1 MHPKTFII
9 MKSAD
14 LKNIKEEIFKTLKL
28 SYPVIIGQLG
38 IIMMGV
44 VDSMMV
50 GQLGPVPLAAA
61 SLGNSL
67 IFLVLIIGIGCSVVI
82 SPIIAILV
90 GGKRYSECG
99 TYFRQSLLVNVV
111 LSFIMLGIILL
122 GVNFIK
128 YLDQPPEVVE
138 LSIIYMT
145 IVGLS
150 AVPLMIYQTYKQFI
164 EGLSVMKPA
173 MIIAILA
180 NLINA
185 FANWVLI
192 FGKFGFPALG
202 IAGAAWATFASRV
215 FMAVAIMFYVM
226 RNAKFKQYDVNF
238 HFRELDFPI
247 IKKILS
253 LGLPSGFQ
261 YFFEV
266 GAFTFAVIMIGW
278 IGANELAAHQIA
290 INLASIS
297 FMAVLG
303 ISQAASIR
311 VGNAMGEKS
320 VSKIRK
326 AGFTGIFLGASIM
339 SLAGLTFILLNNF
352 LPTLYIDDEAVISIA
367 SRLIIIAALFQ
378 LSDGTQAVG
387 IGVLRGLTDVKGP
400 TIITFVAYWIIS
412 LPIAYLLTFNFN
424 LGVDGVWIGL
434 LIGLTASAILLTL
447 RFNYKSKHIIH
458 I

>member
-1 MHPKTFII
+1 MNSENI
-9 MKSAD
+9 
-14 LKNIKEEIFKTLKL
+14 KNIKLEISKTFKLA
-28 SYPVIIGQLG
+28 YPVIIGQLG
-38 IIMMGV
+38 VIMMGV
-44 VDSMMV
+44 VDSIMV
-50 GQLGPVPLAAA
+50 GKLGSVPLAAA

-67 IFLVLIIGIGCSVVI
+67 IFLILIIGIGSSVVV
-82 SPIIAILV
+82 SPIVAILV
-90 GGKRYSECG
+90 GGKRFSECG
-99 TYFRQSLLVNVV
+99 VYFRQSLLVNIV
-111 LSFIMLGIILL
+111 LSIIMAGIILI
-122 GVNFIK
+122 GINYIQ
-128 YLDQPPEVVE
+128 YLNQPKEVIE
-138 LSIIYMT
+138 LAIIYMT

-150 AVPLMIYQTYKQFI
+150 AIPLMLFQTYKQFI
-164 EGLSVMKPA
+164 EGLSIMKPA

-180 NLINA
+180 NIINA
-185 FANWVLI
+185 FVNWILI
-192 FGKFGFPALG
+192 FGELGFPKLG
-202 IAGAAWATFASRV
+202 LAGAAWATFLSRV
-215 FMAVAIMFYVM
+215 FMAVVIMIYVM
-226 RNAKFKQYDVNF
+226 RNQKYKQYDVTF
-238 HFRELDFPI
+238 HFRGINIPV
-247 IKKILS
+247 IKKLLS

-290 INLASIS
+290 INLASIT

-311 VGNAMGEKS
+311 VGNAMGEQNIPN
-320 VSKIRK
+320 VRK
-326 AGFTGIFLGASIM
+326 AGFTAIALGAGIM
-339 SLAGLTFILLNNF
+339 SLAGITFILLHNY

-400 TIITFVAYWIIS
+400 TIITFIAYWIIS
-412 LPIAYLLTFNFN
+412 LPIAYVLAFYFN

-434 LIGLTASAILLTL
+434 LIGLTVSAILLTF
-447 RFNYKSKHIIH
+447 RFNHKSKKIIH

>member
-1 MHPKTFII
+1 MESI
-9 MKSAD
+9 D
-14 LKNIKEEIFKTLKL
+14 LKSLKEEIFKTFKL
-28 SYPVIIGQLG
+28 AYPVIIGQLG
-38 IIMMGV
+38 VIMMGV
-44 VDSMMV
+44 VDSIMV
-50 GQLGPVPLAAA
+50 GRLGPVPLAAA

-67 IFLVLIIGIGCSVVI
+67 IFIILIIGIGSSIVI
-82 SPIIAILV
+82 SPLVAILV
-90 GGKRYSECG
+90 GGNRFSECG
-99 TYFRQSLLVNVV
+99 TYFRQSLAVNIALSLVM
-111 LSFIMLGIILL
+111 IIIILL
-122 GVNFIK
+122 GVNFI
-128 YLDQPPEVVE
+128 YLLNQPAE
-138 LSIIYMT
+138 IIEQAIVYMG

-150 AVPLMIYQTYKQFI
+150 ALPLMIYQTYKQFI

-173 MIIAILA
+173 MIIALLA
-180 NLINA
+180 NFINA

-192 FGKFGFPALG
+192 FGELGFPKLC

-215 FMAVAIMFYVM
+215 FMAAAIMFYVM
-226 RNAKFKQYDVNF
+226 RNEKFKQYDVNF
-238 HFRELDFPI
+238 HFRGLDFKI
-247 IKKILS
+247 IKKILR

-266 GAFTFAVIMIGW
+266 GAFSFAVIMIGW

-311 VGNAMGEKS
+311 VGNAMGEQS

-387 IGVLRGLTDVKGP
+387 IGVLRGLTDIKGP

-412 LPIAYLLTFNFN
+412 LPIAYLLAFNFN

-447 RFNYKSKHIIH
+447 RFNYKSRHIIH

>member
-1 MHPKTFII
+1 MELIN
-9 MKSAD
+9 
-14 LKNIKEEIFKTLKL
+14 LKFLKEEVFKTLRL
-28 SYPVIIGQLG
+28 AYPVIIGQLG

-44 VDSMMV
+44 VDSLMV
-50 GQLGPVPLAAA
+50 GQLGSVPLAAA
-61 SLGNSL
+61 SLGNSI
-67 IFLVLIIGIGCSVVI
+67 IFIILIIGIGSSIVV
-82 SPIIAILV
+82 SPIVAILV
-90 GGKRYSECG
+90 GGKRFSECG
-99 TYFRQSLLVNVV
+99 TYFRQSLVVNIV
-111 LSFIMLGIILL
+111 LSLIMIVIILL
-122 GVNFIK
+122 GVNFI
-128 YLDQPPEVVE
+128 YLLNQPTE
-138 LSIIYMT
+138 IIEQTIVYMT

-150 AVPLMIYQTYKQFI
+150 AFPLMIYQTYKQFI
-164 EGLSVMKPA
+164 EGLSIMKPA
-173 MIIAILA
+173 MIIAITA

-185 FANWVLI
+185 GANWILI
-192 FGKFGFPALG
+192 FGKFGLPALG
-202 IAGAAWATFASRV
+202 IAGAAWATFTSRV
-215 FMAVAIMFYVM
+215 FMSLAIMIYVM
-226 RNAKFKQYDVNF
+226 RNEKFKQFDVNF
-238 HFRELDFPI
+238 HFRGLDFKI
-247 IKKILS
+247 IKKLLR

-266 GAFTFAVIMIGW
+266 GAFSFAVIMIGW

-320 VSKIRK
+320 VNKIRK
-326 AGFTGIFLGASIM
+326 AGFTGIFLGASTM
-339 SLAGLTFILLNNF
+339 FLAGVTFIILNDF
-352 LPTLYIDDEAVISIA
+352 LPTLYINDENVIEIA

-400 TIITFVAYWIIS
+400 TIITFIAYWVIS
-412 LPIAYLLTFNFN
+412 LPIAYLLAFNFH

-434 LIGLTASAILLTL
+434 LIGLTASALMLTF

>member
-1 MHPKTFII
+1 MNSIL
-9 MKSAD
+9 
-14 LKNIKEEIFKTLKL
+14 LKNIKEEISKTIQLA
-28 SYPVIIGQLG
+28 YPVIIGQLG

-44 VDSMMV
+44 VDSIMV
-50 GQLGPVPLAAA
+50 GRLGSVPLAAA

-67 IFLVLIIGIGCSVVI
+67 IFIILIVGIGCSIVI
-82 SPIIAILV
+82 SPLVAILV
-90 GGKRYSECG
+90 GGKRYTECG
-99 TYFRQSLLVNVV
+99 VYFRQSLLVNVL
-111 LSFIMLGIILL
+111 LSFAMIAVIFI
-122 GVNFIK
+122 GVNFIYK
-128 YLDQPPEVVE
+128 LNQPPEVIEFTVV
-138 LSIIYMT
+138 YMS

-150 AVPLMIYQTYKQFI
+150 ALPLMIYQTYKQFI
-164 EGLSVMKPA
+164 EGLSIMKPA
-173 MIIAILA
+173 MVIAILA
-180 NLINA
+180 NIINA

-192 FGKFGFPALG
+192 FGELGFPKLG
-202 IAGAAWATFASRV
+202 LAGAAWATFSSRV
-215 FMAVAIMFYVM
+215 FMAVAIMIYVM
-226 RNAKFKQYDVNF
+226 KNEKFKQFDVTF
-238 HFRELDFPI
+238 HFRGINFPI
-247 IKKILS
+247 IKKILR

-266 GAFTFAVIMIGW
+266 GAFSFAVIMIGW

-311 VGNAMGEKS
+311 VGNAMGEQN
-320 VSKIRK
+320 VAKIRK
-326 AGFTGIFLGASIM
+326 AGFTGIALGASIM
-339 SLAGLTFILLNNF
+339 SLAGISFILLNNF

-412 LPIAYLLTFNFN
+412 LPIAYILAFNFN

>member
-1 MHPKTFII
+1 MNSENI
-9 MKSAD
+9 
-14 LKNIKEEIFKTLKL
+14 KNIKLEISKTFKLA
-28 SYPVIIGQLG
+28 YPVIIGQLG
-38 IIMMGV
+38 VIMMGV
-44 VDSMMV
+44 VDSIMV
-50 GQLGPVPLAAA
+50 GKLGSVPLAAA

-67 IFLVLIIGIGCSVVI
+67 IFLILIIGIGSSVVV
-82 SPIIAILV
+82 SPIVAILV
-90 GGKRYSECG
+90 GGKRFSECG
-99 TYFRQSLLVNVV
+99 VYFRQSLLVNIV
-111 LSFIMLGIILL
+111 LSIIMAGIILI
-122 GVNFIK
+122 GINYIQ
-128 YLDQPPEVVE
+128 YLNQPKEVIE
-138 LSIIYMT
+138 LAIIYMT

-150 AVPLMIYQTYKQFI
+150 AIPLMLFQTYKQFI
-164 EGLSVMKPA
+164 EGLSIMKPA

-180 NLINA
+180 NIINA
-185 FANWVLI
+185 FVNWILI
-192 FGKFGFPALG
+192 FGELGFPKLG
-202 IAGAAWATFASRV
+202 LAGAAWATFLSRV
-215 FMAVAIMFYVM
+215 FMAVVIMIYVM
-226 RNAKFKQYDVNF
+226 RNQKYKQYDVTF
-238 HFRELDFPI
+238 HFRGINIPV
-247 IKKILS
+247 IKKLLS

-290 INLASIS
+290 INLASIT

-311 VGNAMGEKS
+311 VGNAMGEQNIPN
-320 VSKIRK
+320 VRK
-326 AGFTGIFLGASIM
+326 AGFTAIALGGGIM
-339 SLAGLTFILLNNF
+339 SLAGITFILLHNY

-400 TIITFVAYWIIS
+400 TIITFIAYWIIS
-412 LPIAYLLTFNFN
+412 LPIAYVLAFYFN

-434 LIGLTASAILLTL
+434 LIGLTVSAILLTF
-447 RFNYKSKHIIH
+447 RFNHKSKKIIH

>member
-1 MHPKTFII
+1 MYSIDF
-9 MKSAD
+9 
-14 LKNIKEEIFKTLKL
+14 KNIKEEVFKTFKL
-28 SYPVIIGQLG
+28 AYPVIIGQLG

-44 VDSMMV
+44 VDSIMV
-50 GQLGPVPLAAA
+50 GRLGPVPLAAA

-67 IFLVLIIGIGCSVVI
+67 IFLILIVGIGCSIVV
-82 SPIIAILV
+82 SPLVAILV
-90 GGKRYSECG
+90 GAKRYSECG
-99 TYFRQSLLVNVV
+99 IYFRQSLLVNVF
-111 LSFIMLGIILL
+111 LSLVMIGIILL
-122 GVNFIK
+122 GVNFIHQ
-128 YLDQPPEVVE
+128 LNQPSEVIE
-138 LSIIYMT
+138 LTIVYMS

-150 AVPLMIYQTYKQFI
+150 AFPLMIYQTYKQFI
-164 EGLSVMKPA
+164 EGLSIMKPA
-173 MIIAILA
+173 MVIAILA
-180 NLINA
+180 NVINA
-185 FANWVLI
+185 LANWVLI
-192 FGKFGFPALG
+192 FGELGFPKLG
-202 IAGAAWATFASRV
+202 LAGAAWATFASRI
-215 FMAVAIMFYVM
+215 FMALVIMFYVM
-226 RNAKFKQYDVNF
+226 SNEKFKQYDVTF
-238 HFRELDFPI
+238 HFRGINLPV

-266 GAFTFAVIMIGW
+266 GAFSFAVIMIGW

-297 FMAVLG
+297 FMGVLG

-311 VGNAMGEKS
+311 VGNAMGEQS
-320 VSKIRK
+320 ILKIRK
-326 AGFTGIFLGASIM
+326 AGFTGIVLGASIM
-339 SLAGLTFILLNNF
+339 FFAGLTFILLNDF
-352 LPTLYIDDEAVISIA
+352 LPTLYISDKNVIDIA

-412 LPIAYLLTFNFN
+412 LPIAYVLAFYFN

-434 LIGLTASAILLTL
+434 LIGLSVSAILLTL
-447 RFNYKSKHIIH
+447 RFNHKSKQIIQ

>member
-1 MHPKTFII
+1 
-9 MKSAD
+9 MKIS
-14 LKNIKEEIFKTLKL
+14 KEEIFKTFKL
-28 SYPVIIGQLG
+28 AYPVMIGQLG

-44 VDSMMV
+44 VDSIMV
-50 GQLGPVPLAAA
+50 GRLGSVPLAAA

-67 IFLVLIIGIGCSVVI
+67 IFIILIVGIGCSIVI
-82 SPIIAILV
+82 SPLVAILV
-90 GGKRYSECG
+90 GGKRYTECG
-99 TYFRQSLLVNVV
+99 VYFRQSLLVNVL
-111 LSFIMLGIILL
+111 LSFAMIAVIFI
-122 GVNFIK
+122 GVNFIYK
-128 YLDQPPEVVE
+128 LNQPPEVIE
-138 LSIIYMT
+138 LTVVYMS

-150 AVPLMIYQTYKQFI
+150 ALPLMIYQTYKQFI
-164 EGLSVMKPA
+164 EGLSIMKPA
-173 MIIAILA
+173 MVIAILA
-180 NLINA
+180 NIINA

-192 FGKFGFPALG
+192 FGELGFPKLG
-202 IAGAAWATFASRV
+202 LAGAAWATFSSRV
-215 FMAVAIMFYVM
+215 FMAVAIMIYVM
-226 RNAKFKQYDVNF
+226 KNEKFKQFDVTF
-238 HFRELDFPI
+238 HFRGINFPI
-247 IKKILS
+247 IKKILR

-266 GAFTFAVIMIGW
+266 GAFSFAVIMIGW

-311 VGNAMGEKS
+311 VGNAMGEQNIA
-320 VSKIRK
+320 KIRK
-326 AGFTGIFLGASIM
+326 AGFTGIALGASIM
-339 SLAGLTFILLNNF
+339 SLAGISFILLNNF

-412 LPIAYLLTFNFN
+412 LPIAYILAFNFN

>member
-1 MHPKTFII
+1 MNSIDI
-9 MKSAD
+9 KS
-14 LKNIKEEIFKTLKL
+14 IKEEIFKTLKL
-28 SYPVIIGQLG
+28 AYPVIIGQLG

-44 VDSMMV
+44 VDSIMV
-50 GQLGPVPLAAA
+50 GQLGSVPLAAA

-67 IFLVLIIGIGCSVVI
+67 IFLILIIGIGCSIVV

-111 LSFIMLGIILL
+111 LSIVMIGIILL
-122 GVNFIK
+122 GVNFIH
-128 YLDQPPEVVE
+128 YLNQPPEVIE
-138 LSIIYMT
+138 LAIVFMS

-150 AVPLMIYQTYKQFI
+150 AFPLMVYQTYKQFI
-164 EGLSVMKPA
+164 EGFSIVKPA
-173 MIIAILA
+173 MIIAVLA
-180 NLINA
+180 NIINA

-192 FGKFGFPALG
+192 FGKFGFPELG
-202 IAGAAWATFASRV
+202 IAGSAWATFASRV
-215 FMAVAIMFYVM
+215 FMALAIMFYVM
-226 RNAKFKQYDVNF
+226 RNEKFKQYDVNF
-238 HFRELDFPI
+238 HFRGLDFPI

-311 VGNAMGEKS
+311 VGNAMGERS

-326 AGFTGIFLGASIM
+326 AGFTGIFLGATIM

-400 TIITFVAYWIIS
+400 TIITFIAYWVVS
-412 LPIAYLLTFNFN
+412 LPIAYLLAFNFD

>member
-1 MHPKTFII
+1 MESIDLKSLKEEVFKTFRL
-9 MKSAD
+9 A
-14 LKNIKEEIFKTLKL
+14 
-28 SYPVIIGQLG
+28 YPVIIGQLG

-44 VDSMMV
+44 VDSIMV
-50 GQLGPVPLAAA
+50 GRLGPIPLAAA

-67 IFLVLIIGIGCSVVI
+67 IFIILIIGIGSSIVV
-82 SPIIAILV
+82 SPLVAILV
-90 GGKRYSECG
+90 GGNRFSECG
-99 TYFRQSLLVNVV
+99 TYFRQSLLVNIA
-111 LSFIMLGIILL
+111 LSIVMIVIILL
-122 GVNFIK
+122 GVNFI
-128 YLDQPPEVVE
+128 YLLNQPPE
-138 LSIIYMT
+138 IIEQTIVYMT

-150 AVPLMIYQTYKQFI
+150 AFPLMIYQTYKQFI

-173 MIIAILA
+173 MVIALLA
-180 NLINA
+180 NFINA

-192 FGKFGFPALG
+192 FGELGFPKLG

-215 FMAVAIMFYVM
+215 FMAAAIMFYVM
-226 RNAKFKQYDVNF
+226 RNEKFKQYDVNF
-238 HFRELDFPI
+238 HFRGINFPI

-266 GAFTFAVIMIGW
+266 GAFSFAVIMIGW

-311 VGNAMGEKS
+311 VGNAMGEQS
-320 VSKIRK
+320 VYKIRK

-352 LPTLYIDDEAVISIA
+352 LPTLYIDDEEVISIA

-387 IGVLRGLTDVKGP
+387 IGVLRGLTDIKGP

-412 LPIAYLLTFNFN
+412 LPIAYILAFNFN

-434 LIGLTASAILLTL
+434 LIGLTASALMLTF

>member
-1 MHPKTFII
+1 MNSIL
-9 MKSAD
+9 
-14 LKNIKEEIFKTLKL
+14 LKNIKEEISTTIQLA
-28 SYPVIIGQLG
+28 YPVIIGQLG

-44 VDSMMV
+44 VDSIMV
-50 GQLGPVPLAAA
+50 GRLGSVPLAAA

-67 IFLVLIIGIGCSVVI
+67 IFIILIVGIGCSIVI
-82 SPIIAILV
+82 SPLVAILV
-90 GGKRYSECG
+90 GGKRYTECG
-99 TYFRQSLLVNVV
+99 VYFRQSLLVNVL
-111 LSFIMLGIILL
+111 LSFAMIAVIFI
-122 GVNFIK
+122 GVNFIYK
-128 YLDQPPEVVE
+128 LNQPPEVIE
-138 LSIIYMT
+138 LTVVYMS

-150 AVPLMIYQTYKQFI
+150 ALPLMIYQTYKQFI
-164 EGLSVMKPA
+164 EGLSIMKPA
-173 MIIAILA
+173 MVIAILA
-180 NLINA
+180 NIINA

-192 FGKFGFPALG
+192 FGELG
-202 IAGAAWATFASRV
+202 LPKLGLAGAAWATFSSRV
-215 FMAVAIMFYVM
+215 FMAVAIMIYVM
-226 RNAKFKQYDVNF
+226 KNEKFKQFDVTF
-238 HFRELDFPI
+238 HFRGINFPI
-247 IKKILS
+247 IKKILR

-266 GAFTFAVIMIGW
+266 GAFSFAVIMIGW

-311 VGNAMGEKS
+311 VGNAMGEQN
-320 VSKIRK
+320 VAKIRK
-326 AGFTGIFLGASIM
+326 AGFTGIALGASIM
-339 SLAGLTFILLNNF
+339 SLAGISFILLNNF

-412 LPIAYLLTFNFN
+412 LPIAYILAFNFN

-434 LIGLTASAILLTL
+434 LIGLTASALMLTF